1 MRSKGLQATSS
12 WYVIAAS
19 VGGLLAAI
27 LLAGVIGL
35 LLNQRIESVTE
46 QALEYD
52 MEVEDEGDDLRVAVL
67 EVRHY
72 HRNLMFTGTSQGQI
86 AEFEDAY
93 AVLLEEINELEDLG
107 IPEDKP
113 QPGEIRTLAKEY
125 YADFRPAVDR
135 AENDRD
141 AFVDA
146 ADRGLLR
153 LEQMN
158 EDAEELD
165 DLGEDLSEDSLGK
178 VDRTAAT
185 ARLVLLGSVGA
196 LLLAGATLAYLTVRF
211 FGELRRSYA
220 RQQEATEAAEKA
232 SQLKTNFIAD
242 VSHELRT
249 PLTVLRGNAEL
260 GLAFEEDCSHGEV
273 LDEIVKE
280 SKKMSSMVDDLL
292 FLARSD
298 ADALPLKRKRIPIT
312 PFLKEVAGRSKILV
326 EKRGARFEAKLSGR
340 GEIVADAE
348 RLEQAVLVLVDNA
361 SKFSP
366 KGETVTLSAAAERGE
381 LRVSVEDR
389 GPGIPEEVLPHVFE
403 RFYRVD
409 KSRERKRGG
418 AGLGLSIAK
427 TIVESHG
434 GRVGAESHPGEGTR
448 MSLYLPLVHTA
459 GRETPER
466 QLERK
471 RG

>member
-1 MRSKGLQATSS
+1 MRSKNLQAGP
-12 WYVIAAS
+12 WYVIVAT

-35 LLNQRIESVTE
+35 LLNQRIESVTQ

-52 MEVEDEGDDLRVAVL
+52 MEIEDEGDDLRVAVL

-72 HRNLMFTGTSQGQI
+72 HRNLMFTGTSRDQI
-86 AEFEDAY
+86 ADFEEAY
-93 AVLLEEINELEDLG
+93 AELLEELRELEDLG
-107 IPEDKP
+107 IPENKP
-113 QPGEIRTLAKEY
+113 QPEEIRTVAKEY
-125 YADFRPAVDR
+125 YADFRPAVDG
-135 AENDRD
+135 AEDDRD
-141 AFVDA
+141 AFIA
-146 ADRGLLR
+146 AANRGLVQIDR
-153 LEQMN
+153 MN

-165 DLGEDLSEDSLGK
+165 DLGEDLSEGSLGK

-185 ARLVLLGSVGA
+185 ARLVLFGSVGA
-196 LLLAGATLAYLTVRF
+196 LLLAGATLAFLTVRF

-220 RQQEATEAAEKA
+220 RQQEATEAAERA
-232 SQLKTNFIAD
+232 SQVKTNFIAD

-260 GLAFEEDCSHGEV
+260 GLAFKEECSHEEILG
-273 LDEIVKE
+273 EIVKE
-280 SKKMSSMVDDLL
+280 SKKMSSMVEDLL

-298 ADALPLKRKRIPIT
+298 SDALPLRKEPIQIA
-312 PFLKEVAGRSKILV
+312 PFLEEVGHRSKILV
-326 EKRGARFEAKLSGR
+326 EKRGACFEAELSVE
-340 GEIVADAE
+340 GEIDADAG
-348 RLEQAVLVLVDNA
+348 RMEQAILVFVDNA
-361 SKFSP
+361 TKFSP
-366 KGETVTLSAAAERGE
+366 KGETITLSAATDGGE
-381 LRVSVEDR
+381 LRVSVDDR

-427 TIVESHG
+427 TIVESHD
-434 GRVGAESHPGEGTR
+434 GRVEAESRLGEGTR
-448 MSLYLPLVHTA
+448 MSLYLPLTRTEGQASPGLH
-459 GRETPER
+459 
-466 QLERK
+466 LERE

>member
-1 MRSKGLQATSS
+1 MRSKGVQAES
-12 WYVIAAS
+12 WYVIVAT

-35 LLNQRIESVTE
+35 VLNQRIEGVTQ

-72 HRNLMFTGTSQGQI
+72 HRNLMFIGTSQRQV
-86 AEFEDAY
+86 AQFEEAY
-93 AVLLEEINELEDLG
+93 AVLLEELNELEDLG

-113 QPGEIRTLAKEY
+113 QPDEIRAMAREY
-125 YADFRPAVDR
+125 YADFRPAVDSADDDR
-135 AENDRD
+135 A
-141 AFVDA
+141 AFNGA
-146 ADRGLLR
+146 AERGLVQLDR
-153 LEQMN
+153 IGK
-158 EDAEELD
+158 DAEELD

-178 VDRTAAT
+178 VERTAAT
-185 ARLVLLGSVGA
+185 TRLVLLGTVGA
-196 LLLAGATLAYLTVRF
+196 LLLVGAALAYLTVRF
-211 FGELRRSYA
+211 VGELRRSYA

-232 SQLKTNFIAD
+232 SQLKTDFIAD

-260 GLAFEEDCSHGEV
+260 GLAFEENCSHGEV

-280 SKKMSSMVDDLL
+280 SRKMSSMVQDLL

-298 ADALPLKRKRIPIT
+298 SGALPPKKEVIPIA
-312 PFLKEVAGRSKILV
+312 PFLEEVAGRSKILV
-326 EKRGARFEAKLSGR
+326 EKRGACFEAELSGT
-340 GEIVADAE
+340 GEIEANGE
-348 RLEQAVLVLVDNA
+348 RIQQAVLVFVDNA

-366 KGETVTLSAAAERGE
+366 EGEKITLSAATEGGE
-381 LRVSVEDR
+381 LRISVEDR
-389 GPGIPEEVLPHVFE
+389 GPGIPEEVLPHIFE

-427 TIVESHG
+427 TIVESHD
-434 GRVGAESHPGEGTR
+434 GRVEAESRLGEGSR
-448 MSLYLPLVHTA
+448 MSLYLPLVHTEE
-459 GRETPER
+459 RETPER
-466 QLERK
+466 HLERE

>member
-1 MRSKGLQATSS
+1 MAT
-12 WYVIAAS
+12 

-35 LLNQRIESVTE
+35 VLNQRIESVTQ

-52 MEVEDEGDDLRVAVL
+52 MEIEDEGDDLRVAVL

-72 HRNLMFTGTSQGQI
+72 HRNLMFTGTSQRQI
-86 AEFEDAY
+86 AQFEEAY
-93 AVLLEEINELEDLG
+93 AELLEELDELEDLG

-113 QPGEIRTLAKEY
+113 QPDEIRTMAREY
-125 YADFRPAVDR
+125 YADFRPAVDG
-135 AENDRD
+135 AEDDRD
-141 AFVDA
+141 AFTEA
-146 ADRGLLR
+146 ADRGLVQLDR
-153 LEQMN
+153 IN
-158 EDAEELD
+158 SDAEELD

-178 VDRTAAT
+178 VERTAAT
-185 ARLVLLGSVGA
+185 ARLVLLGVLGA

-211 FGELRRSYA
+211 VGELRRSYA
-220 RQQEATEAAEKA
+220 RQQEATEAAERA
-232 SQLKTNFIAD
+232 SQLKTDFIAD

-260 GLAFEEDCSHGEV
+260 GLALEENCSHGEI

-280 SKKMSSMVDDLL
+280 SRKMSSMVQDLL

-298 ADALPLKRKRIPIT
+298 SKALPLKQEVIPIA
-312 PFLKEVAGRSKILV
+312 PFLEEVAGRAKILV
-326 EKRGARFEAKLSGR
+326 EKRGARFEAELSGR
-340 GEIVADAE
+340 GHIEADTE
-348 RLEQAVLVLVDNA
+348 RVEQAVLVFVDNA

-366 KGETVTLSAAAERGE
+366 EGETITLSAATEDGE
-381 LRVSVEDR
+381 LRISVEDR

-427 TIVESHG
+427 TIVESHD
-434 GRVGAESHPGEGTR
+434 GRVEAESRPGEGTT
-448 MSLYLPLVHTA
+448 MSLYLPLVRTEER
-459 GRETPER
+459 GTPER
-466 QLERK
+466 HLEK
-471 RG
+471 ERG

>member
-1 MRSKGLQATSS
+1 MAT
-12 WYVIAAS
+12 

-35 LLNQRIESVTE
+35 VLNQRIESVTQ

-52 MEVEDEGDDLRVAVL
+52 MEIEDEGDDLRVAVL

-72 HRNLMFTGTSQGQI
+72 HRNLMFTGTSQRQI
-86 AEFEDAY
+86 AQFEEAY
-93 AVLLEEINELEDLG
+93 AELLEELDELEDLG

-113 QPGEIRTLAKEY
+113 QPDEIRTMAREY
-125 YADFRPAVDR
+125 YADFRPAVDG
-135 AENDRD
+135 AEDDRD
-141 AFVDA
+141 AFTEA
-146 ADRGLLR
+146 ADRGLVQLDR
-153 LEQMN
+153 IN
-158 EDAEELD
+158 SDAEELD

-178 VDRTAAT
+178 VERTAAT
-185 ARLVLLGSVGA
+185 ARLVLLGVLGA

-211 FGELRRSYA
+211 VGELRRSYA
-220 RQQEATEAAEKA
+220 RQQEATEAAERA
-232 SQLKTNFIAD
+232 SQLKTDFIAD

-260 GLAFEEDCSHGEV
+260 GLALEENCSHGEI

-280 SKKMSSMVDDLL
+280 SRKMSSMVQDLL

-298 ADALPLKRKRIPIT
+298 SKALPLKQEVIPIA
-312 PFLKEVAGRSKILV
+312 PFLEEVAGRAKILV
-326 EKRGARFEAKLSGR
+326 EKRGARFEAELSGR
-340 GEIVADAE
+340 GHIEADTE
-348 RLEQAVLVLVDNA
+348 RVEQAVLVFVDNA

-366 KGETVTLSAAAERGE
+366 EGETITLSAATEDGE
-381 LRVSVEDR
+381 LRISVEDR
-389 GPGIPEEVLPHVFE
+389 GPGIPEEVLSHVFE

-427 TIVESHG
+427 TIVESHD
-434 GRVGAESHPGEGTR
+434 GRVEAESRPGEGTT
-448 MSLYLPLVHTA
+448 MSLYLPLVRTEER
-459 GRETPER
+459 GTPER
-466 QLERK
+466 HLEK
-471 RG
+471 ERG

>member
-1 MRSKGLQATSS
+1 MAT
-12 WYVIAAS
+12 

-35 LLNQRIESVTE
+35 VLNQRIESVTQ

-52 MEVEDEGDDLRVAVL
+52 MEIEDEGDDLRVAVL

-72 HRNLMFTGTSQGQI
+72 HRNLMFTGTSQRQI
-86 AEFEDAY
+86 AQFEEAY
-93 AVLLEEINELEDLG
+93 AELLEELDELEDLG

-113 QPGEIRTLAKEY
+113 QPDEIRTMAREY
-125 YADFRPAVDR
+125 YADFRPAVDG
-135 AENDRD
+135 AEDDRD
-141 AFVDA
+141 AFTEA
-146 ADRGLLR
+146 ADRGLVQLDR
-153 LEQMN
+153 IN
-158 EDAEELD
+158 SDAEELD

-178 VDRTAAT
+178 VERTAAT
-185 ARLVLLGSVGA
+185 ARLVLLGVLGA

-211 FGELRRSYA
+211 VGELRRSYA
-220 RQQEATEAAEKA
+220 RQQEATEAAERA
-232 SQLKTNFIAD
+232 SQLKTDFIAD

-260 GLAFEEDCSHGEV
+260 GLALEENCSHGEI

-280 SKKMSSMVDDLL
+280 SRKMSSMVQDLL

-298 ADALPLKRKRIPIT
+298 SKALPLKQEVIPIA
-312 PFLKEVAGRSKILV
+312 PFLEEVAGRAKILV
-326 EKRGARFEAKLSGR
+326 EKRGARFEAELSGR
-340 GEIVADAE
+340 GHIEADTE
-348 RLEQAVLVLVDNA
+348 RVEQAVLVFVDNA

-366 KGETVTLSAAAERGE
+366 EGETITLSAATEDGE
-381 LRVSVEDR
+381 LRISVEDR

-427 TIVESHG
+427 TIVESHD
-434 GRVGAESHPGEGTR
+434 GRVEAESRPSEGTT
-448 MSLYLPLVHTA
+448 MSLYLPLARTEER
-459 GRETPER
+459 GTPER
-466 QLERK
+466 HLEK
-471 RG
+471 ERG